1 MFISSHQLFYADHQ
15 PQENNKTDKM
25 LPKKNP
31 SFFFPVVQLI
41 LLQMINLSTII
52 LETQQHQHI
61 HETLHAEPVIP

>member
-1 MFISSHQLFYADHQ
+1 MFISTHQLFYADHL

-25 LPKKNP
+25 LPKKIP
-31 SFFFPVVQLI
+31 VFFPIVQLI